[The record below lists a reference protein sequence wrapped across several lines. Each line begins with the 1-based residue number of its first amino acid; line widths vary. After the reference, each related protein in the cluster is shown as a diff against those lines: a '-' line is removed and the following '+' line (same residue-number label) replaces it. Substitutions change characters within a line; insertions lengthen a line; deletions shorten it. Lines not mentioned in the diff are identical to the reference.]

1 MKAAY
6 NPFNPNGI
14 VPTSLFAG
22 RTQYCVSVLKRLSET
37 KHGRASSFFL
47 HGERGIGK
55 SALARLISDIAKS
68 RDPKLFGLNFVTAYY
83 PIEPDQS
90 FRSVLESSLNS
101 LTDSMPELWLKRLTT
116 RLGDIFKNGKFSFG
130 AYGVQGAV
138 EAAAAAR
145 SVAVRDEAISV
156 LSNIVTALRESEEKR
171 DGLLIVIDEVQN
183 LSDIQVAA
191 PMIRGILSALD
202 FKQMGQVSFMLIGL
216 DQAYE
221 NFILGDVSAQRTFD
235 RIRLDVMPPIEAI
248 DALKRGFEDV
258 QLKWDAEI
266 LESRIHV
273 TGGYPHSIQVLG
285 RNLVD
290 VDSDGMIDEADW
302 TAAVEKTTL
311 ELRDK
316 DFSTMYGFGKTHKN
330 QEKILNTL
338 ALFGHMSKKE
348 LVDLCGRGYN
358 LKNVY
363 QYFAGLE
370 KTGAIRCPSDGNV
383 ELHSQLFRTAIL
395 MGLIPSLDVTSG
407 VGKLWKDWVDDDG
420 ANIAA
425 KIPGAPPS
433 AHSRP

>member
-1 MKAAY
+1 MKAEY

-22 RTQYCVSVLKRLSET
+22 RTEYCVSVLKRLSET

-55 SALARLISDIAKS
+55 SALARLISDVAKS

-83 PIEPDQS
+83 PIEPNQS

-101 LTDSMPELWLKRLTT
+101 LTDSMPELWLSRLAT

-130 AYGVQGAV
+130 AYGMQGAL
-138 EAAAAAR
+138 ETGTAAR
-145 SVAVRDEAISV
+145 SVAVRDDAISI
-156 LSNIVTALRESEEKR
+156 LSNIVTSLRESDDKR
-171 DGLLIVIDEVQN
+171 DGILIVIDEVQN
-183 LSDIQVAA
+183 LSDISVAA

-202 FKQMGQVSFMLIGL
+202 FKQLGHVSFMLIGL

-221 NFILGDVSAQRTFD
+221 DFISGDVSAQRNFE
-235 RIRLDVMPPIEAI
+235 RIRLDVMPPLEAV
-248 DALKRGFEDV
+248 DALKRGFENAN
-258 QLKWDAEI
+258 LKWDPEI

-316 DFSTMYGFGKTHKN
+316 DFSTMYGFGKAVKN
-330 QEKILNTL
+330 QEKILNAL

-348 LVDLCGRGYN
+348 LAERCSEGYN
-358 LKNVY
+358 LKNIY
-363 QYFAGLE
+363 QYFSGLE
-370 KTGAIRCPSDGNV
+370 KTGAIRCLADGKI

-395 MGLIPSLDVTSG
+395 MNLIPSLDVKSG
-407 VGKLWKDWVDDDG
+407 IGKMWKEWVEAG
-420 ANIAA
+420 AATA
-425 KIPGAPPS
+425 LGKTAGSPATTRRQP
-433 AHSRP
+433 